1 MNRPSVCAVVCAA
14 GRGSRAGFEKNKLLV
29 PFGGST
35 ALEMS
40 VSAFD
45 FPAIDEILVAVS
57 EEDEGEVKALCARFP
72 KAKTVIGGDTR
83 SRSVYNALLQTS
95 CDVVLIHDGARPFVS
110 RSVVEGCIESVRKY
124 RSGVCALPSVDTVAL
139 TDGGYI
145 RSVPARTR
153 VYSLQTPQGFFAADL
168 RAAYEKAFA
177 AGGSYTDDSSVYA
190 EFISPPRLC
199 AGSRENKKLTFA
211 EDFSPAVPA
220 PSPARAGIGVDTHAF
235 GKPQNYILLAG
246 VKIPS
251 DSGLIAHS
259 DGDVLAHAVMDALLS
274 AAGLKDIGHY
284 FPDTDEK
291 WAGADSM
298 QMLSEVRKKVGAEG
312 FAAENLSVAVQAEK
326 PRLKNYIDAMK
337 RALSAALGVGE
348 NAVGI
353 SAGTNEGLGDIGR
366 GKGICVRACV
376 LLRHL

>member
-14 GRGSRAGFEKNKLLV
+14 GKGSRAGFEKNKLLV

-57 EEDEGEVKALCARFP
+57 EEDEGEVKVLCARFP

-145 RSVPARTR
+145 RSVPART
-153 VYSLQTPQGFFAADL
+153 VAPFAA
-168 RAAYEKAFA
+168 RATA
-177 AGGSYTDDSSVYA
+177 
-190 EFISPPRLC
+190 
-199 AGSRENKKLTFA
+199 
-211 EDFSPAVPA
+211 
-220 PSPARAGIGVDTHAF
+220 
-235 GKPQNYILLAG
+235 
-246 VKIPS
+246 
-251 DSGLIAHS
+251 
-259 DGDVLAHAVMDALLS
+259 
-274 AAGLKDIGHY
+274 
-284 FPDTDEK
+284 
-291 WAGADSM
+291 
-298 QMLSEVRKKVGAEG
+298 
-312 FAAENLSVAVQAEK
+312 
-326 PRLKNYIDAMK
+326 
-337 RALSAALGVGE
+337 
-348 NAVGI
+348 
-353 SAGTNEGLGDIGR
+353 
-366 GKGICVRACV
+366 
-376 LLRHL
+376 